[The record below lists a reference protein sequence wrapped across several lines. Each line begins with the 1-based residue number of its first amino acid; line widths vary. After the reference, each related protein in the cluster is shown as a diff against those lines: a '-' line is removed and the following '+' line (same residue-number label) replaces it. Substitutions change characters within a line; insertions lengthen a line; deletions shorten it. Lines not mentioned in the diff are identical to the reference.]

1 MSQHPSVSTREV
13 RETMQLDDV
22 TISRAIVESFM
33 EEFQQAMDV
42 EVAIGGAG
50 PAGMTAG
57 YYLAKEGVKTVIF
70 DRSLRPG
77 GGMPGGGMMF
87 NTIVVQE
94 KAKEILDEFD
104 VRTREYQ
111 NNYYIADS
119 VEASAAICFKAV
131 QAGAKIFNL
140 MSVEDVMIRE
150 NDRITGLVLNWSAV
164 DLAKL
169 HVDPLSI
176 RSKVVIDATGHASEI
191 CHIVVDKLGGKLRTA
206 GGGIMGEKSMWA
218 EVAER
223 NIVDNT
229 KEVYPGLIVAGMAA
243 NAVCGAPRMG
253 PIFGGMLLSGRRAAE
268 VAIGV
273 IQQLKVSP

>member
-1 MSQHPSVSTREV
+1 
-13 RETMQLDDV
+13 MQLDDV
-22 TISRAIVESFM
+22 TISRAITESFIK
-33 EEFQQAMDV
+33 EFQEAMDV

-50 PAGMTAG
+50 PSGMTAA
-57 YYLAKEGVKTVIF
+57 YYLAKEGVKTVVF
-70 DRSLRPG
+70 ERNLRPG

-94 KAKEILDEFD
+94 EGKEILDEFE
-104 VRTREYQ
+104 VRTREYEKG
-111 NNYYIADS
+111 YYIADS
-119 VEASAAICFKAV
+119 VEASSAICFKAI

-140 MSVEDVMIRE
+140 MSIEDVMIRK
-150 NDRITGLVLNWSAV
+150 NDKITGLVLNWSAV
-164 DLAKL
+164 TLAGL

-191 CHIVVDKLGGKLRTA
+191 CHIVVDKLGGKLRTE

-223 NIVDNT
+223 KIMENT

-243 NAVCGAPRMG
+243 NAVCGGPRMG
-253 PIFGGMLLSGRRAAE
+253 PIFGGMLLSGKRAAE
-268 VAIGV
+268 VAKDIV
-273 IQQLKVSP
+273 QRSAVS